1 MDVVEIGGLKV
12 GGLHIEELSVY
23 NMLNLEDTD
32 FKCESLE
39 SVREL
44 NLEIVECARSGI
56 EGINCESGDR
66 VVKLA
71 FRAIEC
77 GNWHRIE

>member
-12 GGLHIEELSVY
+12 GGLHIERLNVY

-32 FKCESLE
+32 FKGESVE
-39 SVREL
+39 SVRDL

-66 VVKLA
+66 SCEVS
-71 FRAIEC
+71 FQGC
-77 GNWHRIE
+77 